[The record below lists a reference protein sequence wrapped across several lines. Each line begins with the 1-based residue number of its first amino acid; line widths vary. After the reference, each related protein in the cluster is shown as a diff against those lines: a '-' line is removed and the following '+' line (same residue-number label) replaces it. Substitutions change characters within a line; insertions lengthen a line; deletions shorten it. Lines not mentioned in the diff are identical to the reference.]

1 MTYIFGY
8 ASFYEH
14 SKTIKPVP
22 CIGWSKGTKMIRDG
36 IRLKLKIAQFHERE
50 LLNWT
55 LDKDQIICRYG
66 ICCNKYTH
74 MHRAG
79 ANSKSKSSY
88 TNK

>member
-36 IRLKLKIAQFHERE
+36 IRLKLKIAQFHELE
-50 LLNWT
+50 LCKLN
-55 LDKDQIICRYG
+55 IG
-66 ICCNKYTH
+66 
-74 MHRAG
+74 
-79 ANSKSKSSY
+79 
-88 TNK
+88 